1 LKYARGFLDLQ
12 LRFAETVAG
21 LAGLPLER
29 ALLDYTN
36 LYIRFGIGRDFD
48 PTHPRWQAYLAGLR
62 AADSPG
68 EWTHQFYLACPP
80 VRPAPGLV
88 ATFGCFAYALL
99 PDGRVRLHFRNAEP
113 PARSP
118 LAHERRAERVA
129 ELRAL
134 FDHLGRRLPD
144 STLVAGAS
152 WLYNLEAYRRLFPR
166 AYVDSGQV
174 MRGRFQRMPLWG
186 QFVDRHGEVKED
198 AAKVLLDRLDRQAGL
213 DGLDECFPFQVIGV
227 QAPVHVFLR

>member
-1 LKYARGFLDLQ
+1 MKYARGFLELQ
-12 LRFAETVAG
+12 LRFAETVAE
-21 LAGLPLER
+21 LAGLPPER

-48 PTHPRWQAYLAGLR
+48 PAHPRWQGYLAGLR
-62 AADSPG
+62 HADSPG
-68 EWTHQFYLACPP
+68 EWTHRFYLGCPP
-80 VRPAPGLV
+80 PPPAPGLV
-88 ATFGCFAYALL
+88 AAFGCFSYALT

-118 LAHERRAERVA
+118 LAPERRAARMA
-129 ELRAL
+129 ELGAL
-134 FDHLGRRLPD
+134 FDHVSHRLPD

-152 WLYNLEAYRRLFPR
+152 WLYNLEVYRRLFPR
-166 AYVDSGQV
+166 AYLDSGQV

-198 AAKVLLDRLDRQAGL
+198 AAKSFLQRLDRQVGL
-213 DGLDECFPFQVIGV
+213 DGLDACFPLQVIAV
-227 QAPVHVFLR
+227 QAPLRVFLS

>member
-1 LKYARGFLDLQ
+1 VRYARGFLELQ
-12 LRFAETVAG
+12 LRFAETVAE
-21 LAGLPLER
+21 LAGLSLER

-48 PTHPRWQAYLAGLR
+48 PEHPRWQGYVAGLR
-62 AADSPG
+62 TADSPG
-68 EWTHQFYLACPP
+68 EWTHRFYLACPP
-80 VRPAPGLV
+80 PPPAPGLV
-88 ATFGCFAYALL
+88 ATFGCFSYALL

-113 PARSP
+113 PSRSP
-118 LAHERRAERVA
+118 LAQERRAARAA

-134 FDHLGRRLPD
+134 FDHVSRRVPD

-166 AYVDSGQV
+166 AYLDTGRV

-186 QFVDRHGEVKED
+186 QFVDRHGEVRED
-198 AAKVLLDRLDRQAGL
+198 AAKALVDHLDRLTAL
-213 DGLDECFPFQVIGV
+213 DGLDACFPFQVIGV
-227 QAPVHVFLR
+227 QAPLRVFR